1 LQSIKLRCVGQD
13 EQEVSGSVAF
23 ADLAL
28 SRLIDPKRKPVGDPD
43 VDGVWMIS
51 GDQVFGHSLSADQN
65 GVTLKNRFG
74 KQGYLWG
81 EVRGVYPMEAAV
93 NPQSSEGEHV
103 RLWLQ
108 PGAGREFDELS
119 GVLSGFDDKQLTLDH
134 PHLGKLK
141 INQNFVVRIAR
152 LFLGRRI
159 EIDNKS
165 HHLGDPGQL
174 HTPLRPAR
182 AEGRSLQESF
192 RLEQLPASGDL
203 LVSVLNL
210 QGPGDGIA
218 DALKRGELRTEVVLN
233 GQVIDYLNQHV
244 DKAQKDARVVRLSLP
259 REILK
264 IGDNRLI
271 IRQTPERDGD
281 RCRSVGI
288 QSLAVELRE

>member
-1 LQSIKLRCVGQD
+1 
-13 EQEVSGSVAF
+13 
-23 ADLAL
+23 
-28 SRLIDPKRKPVGDPD
+28 LIDPKKKSVGDPD
-43 VDGVWMIS
+43 VDEVWMTS

-81 EVRGVYPMEAAV
+81 EVRGIYPKEAAV
-93 NPQSSEGEHV
+93 NPQSSDGEHV

-108 PGAGREFDELS
+108 PGGGHGFDEIS
-119 GVLSGFDDKQLTLDH
+119 GVLSGFDNKLLTLDH

-141 INQNFVVRIAR
+141 INQNFVVRLAR
-152 LFLGRRI
+152 LFVGRRI

-174 HTPLRPAR
+174 QTSLRPAR
-182 AEGRSLQESF
+182 AQGRSLQELF
-192 RLEQLPASGDL
+192 KLEQLPVSGDL

-218 DALKRGELRTEVVLN
+218 DALKRGEFRTEVVLN

-259 REILK
+259 REVLK